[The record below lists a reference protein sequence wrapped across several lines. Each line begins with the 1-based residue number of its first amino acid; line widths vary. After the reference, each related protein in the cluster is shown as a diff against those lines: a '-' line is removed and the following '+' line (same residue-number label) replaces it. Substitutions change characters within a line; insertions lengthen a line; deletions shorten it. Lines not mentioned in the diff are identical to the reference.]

1 MATEIKILVGTI
13 KGAFVLRSKEDRD
26 DWSIEGP
33 YLKGWKVTAARRG
46 LDGDYLLGT
55 ASFVYGPAVQRSQ
68 NLVDWKPVEAS
79 PHYTEESGFKLDQIW
94 TFGRAGDRLLA
105 GVDQAGMF
113 ESEDGGNS
121 WQLVEGLSGHETRE
135 KWFPG
140 FGGLCLHSILSDPA
154 NPARLWCGI
163 SAVGVFRSDDGGA
176 SWTPKN
182 EGVPCIIEDKEH
194 KDIGF
199 CVHAIAQHPDDA
211 DTIYRQDHRG
221 MFRTHDGGDSW
232 TRIENG
238 LPSGFGFPLVI
249 DSATKALFAV
259 PLESDEFRMPV
270 DGKFRVY
277 RSRDG
282 GDSWE
287 AVADGLPDRDYSGVL
302 RSAMAVDQLDPC
314 GVYVGTTSGH
324 VHISADAANTWRTL
338 PCTLPRILTVEA
350 FVES

>member
-26 DWSIEGP
+26 DWSIDGP

-68 NLVDWKPVEAS
+68 NLVDWKPAEAS
-79 PHYTEESGFKLDQIW
+79 PHYTEESGFKLEQIW

-121 WQLVEGLSGHETRE
+121 WRLVEGLSGHETRE

-182 EGVPCIIEDKEH
+182 EGVPIS
-194 KDIGF
+194 
-199 CVHAIAQHPDDA
+199 
-211 DTIYRQDHRG
+211 
-221 MFRTHDGGDSW
+221 FRGDSDHASAA
-232 TRIENG
+232 TAHLGNVAQN
-238 LPSGFGFPLVI
+238 LVVLHSG
-249 DSATKALFAV
+249 
-259 PLESDEFRMPV
+259 
-270 DGKFRVY
+270 
-277 RSRDG
+277 SRDNHHGHAFGDQRDRAVLHLRG
-282 GDSWE
+282 GQSLCMN
-287 AVADGLPDRDYSGVL
+287 VADFLEFECAFQRHRV
-302 RSAMAVDQLDPC
+302 V
-314 GVYVGTTSGH
+314 
-324 VHISADAANTWRTL
+324 IS
-338 PCTLPRILTVEA
+338 PSKV
-350 FVES
+350 